1 MAIIP
6 LLQNI
11 TSNLLTNEKSDFGSL
26 ESLIK
31 QGVEEDTILEDQR
44 DANTGAIVDEPQEA
58 VVLSLITG

>member
-11 TSNLLTNEKSDFGSL
+11 TNNLLTNEKSDFGSL

-31 QGVEEDTILEDQR
+31 QGIEEDTILED
-44 DANTGAIVDEPQEA
+44 
-58 VVLSLITG
+58 